1 MIVYNGA
8 PRVFDLLFADDCLL
22 FFKASKLECE
32 KMMEIIKTYE
42 LASGQAINLQKSN
55 VIFSR
60 NVQQLDRGEILE
72 VLGVQEGNSNGKY
85 LGLPAII
92 GRSHHPSYVWRSIYA
107 CQILL
112 KGGLRWSIGSGANIN
127 VWGEPW
133 LRNNGTTLPISG
145 S

>member
-92 GRSHHPSYVWRSIYA
+92 GRS
-107 CQILL
+107 
-112 KGGLRWSIGSGANIN
+112 K
-127 VWGEPW
+127 
-133 LRNNGTTLPISG
+133 TTTFNFI
-145 S
+145 